1 MARAT
6 AQSKRPNKP
15 EARQTRNL
23 PNVVRGWR
31 FTSPALVL
39 PLLLLFC
46 ALQWLLPLSTAVEI
60 GADEGMELGKTTL
73 WVGGHK
79 LYTEV
84 WNDQP
89 PLHTFLTSQIYKH
102 ISHSVLGPRLLTM
115 GFTALLL
122 GSLFTI
128 CWRLNGVWVA
138 GVTTFLLIMSPG
150 FLELSSSC
158 MLEIPA
164 LAMAVAGLAV
174 LLVGT
179 RSTTFLNSAPSLPS
193 FPSVKTSDAAER
205 LLTEIIVGVLF
216 AAAVLM
222 KLVPVIL
229 LSLAALILWVQSRE
243 GSYPIKR
250 FIVSSAVLGFAFVA
264 SLIAIDF
271 IIDRGLFS
279 STFSKRGR
287 LISVRRSR
295 SNISAKDHP
304 FDWTILLKNWD
315 ATLPALVGLVLLVA
329 GALPMAPAVSPSKL
343 SLS

>member
-1 MARAT
+1 
-6 AQSKRPNKP
+6 
-15 EARQTRNL
+15 
-23 PNVVRGWR
+23 
-31 FTSPALVL
+31 
-39 PLLLLFC
+39 
-46 ALQWLLPLSTAVEI
+46 
-60 GADEGMELGKTTL
+60 
-73 WVGGHK
+73 
-79 LYTEV
+79 
-84 WNDQP
+84 
-89 PLHTFLTSQIYKH
+89 
-102 ISHSVLGPRLLTM
+102 
-115 GFTALLL
+115 
-122 GSLFTI
+122 
-128 CWRLNGVWVA
+128 
-138 GVTTFLLIMSPG
+138 
-150 FLELSSSC
+150 

-193 FPSVKTSDAAER
+193 FPSVKTSGAAER

-243 GSYPIKR
+243 GSCPIKR
-250 FIVSSAVLGFAFVA
+250 FIFSSAVLGFAFVA

-271 IIDRGLFS
+271 IIDRGAFLLHFQQTWS
-279 STFSKRGR
+279 SHFGTAQSFEYG
-287 LISVRRSR
+287 
-295 SNISAKDHP
+295 SAKDHP

>member
-39 PLLLLFC
+39 PLLFC

-73 WVGGHK
+73 WVEGHK

-138 GVTTFLLIMSPG
+138 GVSADNVTRFPGTKLILHAGNSGVGDGGGWFGGVAGWDALHYVPKFSSFVAFVSFCEDFG
-150 FLELSSSC
+150 CSGTPPYRDHSRRSVCRGGPDEIGSGDSAFSGRVDFVGSITRRELSNQTLHLFFC
-158 MLEIPA
+158 
-164 LAMAVAGLAV
+164 
-174 LLVGT
+174 
-179 RSTTFLNSAPSLPS
+179 RSGICLCCQP
-193 FPSVKTSDAAER
+193 
-205 LLTEIIVGVLF
+205 
-216 AAAVLM
+216 
-222 KLVPVIL
+222 
-229 LSLAALILWVQSRE
+229 
-243 GSYPIKR
+243 
-250 FIVSSAVLGFAFVA
+250 
-264 SLIAIDF
+264 
-271 IIDRGLFS
+271 DR
-279 STFSKRGR
+279 
-287 LISVRRSR
+287 
-295 SNISAKDHP
+295 D
-304 FDWTILLKNWD
+304 
-315 ATLPALVGLVLLVA
+315 
-329 GALPMAPAVSPSKL
+329 
-343 SLS
+343 